1 MSGILSQSD
10 CCARHLWFRQNC
22 AVIGVNSVGMPLK
35 CPGCNWLAV
44 ILKRIILV
52 LVLLWLQG
60 CASLVSN
67 VTSGLA
73 EDLASTILNSQD
85 VATVREGIPAYLIM
99 IDSFLRG
106 SPDNPDMLLAA
117 SRLNGAFSVFTEG
130 ERSQL
135 LTAKSLDYAFRAG
148 CIENAD
154 LCDLQDDKFKAYQI
168 KIDDLSDDDVATAYA
183 IAVAWASWIQA
194 HSDDWNAIA
203 QLSKVKYLMERLI
216 TLNESYDNGGPHLY
230 MGGLE
235 TVLPASM
242 GGNPEKG
249 KMHFERAIVLAE
261 GQFLMTKV
269 IYAQNYARLVF
280 DKTLHDR
287 LLNEV
292 LAADPVVP
300 DMTLTNMVAIE
311 QAKALL
317 ADSDDYF

>member
-1 MSGILSQSD
+1 M
-10 CCARHLWFRQNC
+10 
-22 AVIGVNSVGMPLK
+22 GMPLK
-35 CPGCNWLAV
+35 YPRRNSLAL
-44 ILKRIILV
+44 ILTRLFLV
-52 LVLLWLQG
+52 SFVFWLQG

-73 EDLASTILNSQD
+73 EDLASTILNSED
-85 VATVREGIPAYLIM
+85 VATVREGIPAYLLM

-106 SPDNPDMLLAA
+106 SPDSPDLLLAA

-130 ERSQL
+130 KRSQI
-135 LTAKSLDYAFRAG
+135 LTKKSLEYAFQAG
-148 CIENAD
+148 CVEKRQFCNLRAEKFVTYKAIVDDRTEAD
-154 LCDLQDDKFKAYQI
+154 VD
-168 KIDDLSDDDVATAYA
+168 TAYA
-183 IAVAWASWIQA
+183 IAVAWTSWIQA

-203 QLSKVKYLMERLI
+203 QLAKVKYLMERVI
-216 TLNESYDNGGPHLY
+216 ALNESYDNGGPHLY

-249 KMHFERAIVLAE
+249 KMHFERAIDLAE
-261 GQFLMTKV
+261 GRFLMTKV

-280 DKTLHDR
+280 DKELHDR

-311 QAKALL
+311 QAKVLL
-317 ADSDDYF
+317 AESNDYF

>member
-1 MSGILSQSD
+1 MAD
-10 CCARHLWFRQNC
+10 
-22 AVIGVNSVGMPLK
+22 M
-35 CPGCNWLAV
+35 
-44 ILKRIILV
+44 LKRFFLV
-52 LVLLWLQG
+52 SFLLWLQG

-85 VATVREGIPAYLIM
+85 VATVREGIPAYLLM

-106 SPDNPDMLLAA
+106 SPDSPDLLLAA

-130 ERSQL
+130 ERSQI
-135 LTAKSLDYAFRAG
+135 LTTKSLDYALRAG
-148 CIENAD
+148 CIENRD
-154 LCDLQDDKFKAYQI
+154 LCNLREEKFAAYQ
-168 KIDDLSDDDVATAYA
+168 DVVDGLVEADVDSAYA
-183 IAVAWASWIQA
+183 IAVAWTSWIQA
-194 HSDDWNAIA
+194 NSDDWNAVA
-203 QLSKVKYLMERLI
+203 QLAKVKYLMERVI
-216 TLNESYDNGGPHLY
+216 ALNESYDNGGPHLY

-249 KMHFERAIVLAE
+249 KMHFERAITLSE
-261 GQFLMTKV
+261 GRFLMTKV

-280 DKTLHDR
+280 DKELHDR
-287 LLNEV
+287 LLDEV
-292 LAADPVVP
+292 IAADPVVP
-300 DMTLTNMVAIE
+300 DMTLTNMVAVE